1 MSAGKKHTGQCA
13 CGAVR
18 FAFDTDPSFVAT
30 CHCLDCKKASGG
42 EAATFFGVP
51 ADDFTLLSGAPK
63 GFVNVAASGKRLER
77 VFCPECGARLYTR
90 NLETFPGMV
99 FVTIG
104 SLDEPGLF
112 APKVEMWV
120 KRRLDWAK
128 PIGVPEFDEMPS

>member
-1 MSAGKKHTGQCA
+1 MSEKKKHQGGCA
-13 CGAVR
+13 CGTIR
-18 FAFDTDPSFVAT
+18 FGFDTAPSFIAT

-51 ADDFTLLSGAPK
+51 ETEFALLQGTPK
-63 GFVNVAASGKRLER
+63 GFTSVANSGKRLER

-90 NLETFPGMV
+90 NLETFPGAV

-104 SLDEPGLF
+104 SLDEPGTF
-112 APKVEMWV
+112 APALEMFV

-128 PIGVPEFDEMPS
+128 PLGLPEFSEMPS

>member
-1 MSAGKKHTGQCA
+1 MSKKHTGRCA
-13 CGAVR
+13 CGAVQ
-18 FAFDTDPSFVAT
+18 FEFDTDPSFVAT

-51 ADDFTLLSGAPK
+51 TGDFALVTGTPK
-63 GFVNVAASGKRLER
+63 GFVSVAASGKRLER
-77 VFCPECGARLYTR
+77 VFCAECGARLYTQ

-104 SLDEPGLF
+104 SLDNAGSF
-112 APKVEMWV
+112 APKVEMFV

-128 PIGVPEFDEMPS
+128 PLGIPEFSDMPS